1 MIDRRK
7 NSLMMFDFGAV
18 SQLEVKKFIAEF
30 DLEKIKK
37 LRNQAFFVCNK
48 QEQKD
53 FVMKNFVVG

>member
-7 NSLMMFDFGAV
+7 NSLMMFDFGAIT
-18 SQLEVKKFIAEF
+18 QREVKKFIAEF

-37 LRNQAFFVCNK
+37 LRNQALFVCSK
-48 QEQKD
+48 QEHKD